1 MAVGLGM
8 DAFVVSISSGLAV
21 RKVTS
26 RHVLRVSLSF
36 GLFQFVMPIV
46 GWLAGQ
52 AAMDYIKAYDHW
64 VAFGLLVGIGVKM
77 LVGSLSGED
86 SDSRTD
92 PTKGWMLLTLSIA
105 TSIAA
110 FAVGL
115 GLTFLNLSIWFPSVV
130 IGVVAAGLSAAGMML
145 GKRIGL
151 RFGRWAEALGGCVL
165 IAIGIKVLIEH
176 ICA

>member
-1 MAVGLGM
+1 M

-64 VAFGLLVGIGVKM
+64 VAFGLLVGIGAKM

-86 SDSRTD
+86 RDSRTD
-92 PTKGWMLLTLSIA
+92 PTRGWMLLTLAIA
-105 TSIAA
+105 TSIDA

-115 GLTFLNLSIWFPSVV
+115 GLTFLNVSIWLPSVV

-145 GKRIGL
+145 GKRIGP